1 MGFFSDLKED
11 LSQVVNE
18 LRPEELLKAPMS
30 DLNQDKKV
38 SEDTLIKEAAVE
50 MVKSV
55 TAQIQAKDALLEQEP
70 DTEEVTESKVVQE
83 TSELQETQNVEEKV
97 EVIKEKEE
105 IFGSRVTSLVEE
117 KQSVIAADMTIA
129 GEIVSEGSVEL
140 KGSINGNI
148 DISGKLTISGYVT
161 GNSKAAEVV
170 AESAKINGNI
180 YSSGAVKIG
189 ASSVVIGDVVAT
201 SATIAGAIKGDID
214 VKGPVVLEA
223 SAIVKGNIK
232 SQSVRINDGA
242 VIDGMCSQCYAEINP
257 AAFFDDFKPELKNTK
272 I

>member
-18 LRPEELLKAPMS
+18 LKPEELLKAPMS
-30 DLNQDKKV
+30 DMNQDMR
-38 SEDTLIKEAAVE
+38 SQGDALIKEAAVE
-50 MVKSV
+50 MVKNV
-55 TAQIQAKDALLEQEP
+55 TAQIQSQDVLPEP
-70 DTEEVTESKVVQE
+70 VPDIEDVSETEEVSESTTVRE
-83 TSELQETQNVEEKV
+83 P
-97 EVIKEKEE
+97 
-105 IFGSRVTSLVEE
+105 
-117 KQSVIAADMTIA
+117 QSVEIKSVEMIEESPVVSEVLEGQSVVAADMTIA
-129 GEIVSEGSVEL
+129 GDIVSEGSVEL

-148 DISGKLTISGYVT
+148 DVAGKLIISGYVT
-161 GNSKAAEVV
+161 GNSKANEVV
-170 AESAKINGNI
+170 AEGAKINGNI
-180 YSSGAVKIG
+180 FCNDAVRIG
-189 ASSVVIGDVVAT
+189 ASSVVIGDVIAK

-214 VKGPVVLEA
+214 VRGPVVLEA

-257 AAFFDDFKPELKNTK
+257 AAFFDDFKPEIKNTK